1 MSSTRFFK
9 IAHGLLLTNF
19 ILALLALISNTY
31 SLFDRMLN
39 GYGIPGIEQL
49 PMWKI
54 HLGNIVGIFQLIII
68 MVVYHFSR
76 KAIGIF
82 VKEERMTDGILLL
95 IDKLIKSLIILAIM
109 KLITHFFFPGQYMGT
124 FFDHF
129 MNSSFMTRQFDSLE
143 AIMYLNHFII
153 SISNLIG
160 LFTFFLNPANCLFFI
175 AVLNGLQKFYQENK
189 LLKSELESV
198 I

>member
-1 MSSTRFFK
+1 MSSIRFFK

-31 SLFDRMLN
+31 SVFDRMLN
-39 GYGIPGIEQL
+39 GYGIPGMEQF

-54 HLGNIVGIFQLIII
+54 HLGDIVGIFQLIIV

-76 KAIGIF
+76 IAIGIF
-82 VKEERMTDGILLL
+82 VKEERMTDDILLL
-95 IDKLIKSLIILAIM
+95 IDKLIKSFIILAIM
-109 KLITHFFFPGQYMGT
+109 KLITHFFFPSHYMGT

-129 MNSSFMTRQFDSLE
+129 MNSSFMIRQFESLE
-143 AIMYLNHFII
+143 AILNLNHFVIL
-153 SISNLIG
+153 ISNLMG

-175 AVLNGLQKFYQENK
+175 VVLKGIQKFYQDNK
-189 LLKSELESV
+189 LLKSELETV